1 MAVTIERLRPADSDT
16 LFAWVNDP
24 VVIGQ
29 TSSTFRPTSRPTH
42 DAWFARALDSAG
54 VFGIHEDGVL
64 VGLVQLLVD
73 GDEAELRIRLGH
85 GVARH
90 PGVGLLA
97 ARETIRR
104 GFQDLGLRRIWAQ
117 VPKHN
122 PRALM
127 FNRRL
132 GFTPYDETD
141 EVWLIDQSAA

>member
-1 MAVTIERLRPADSDT
+1 MAVTIERLRPQDSDT
-16 LFAWVNDP
+16 LFQWVNDP

-29 TSSTFRPTSRPTH
+29 TSSVFRPTPRPDH
-42 DAWFARALDSAG
+42 DAWFARAIASEG
-54 VFGIHEDGVL
+54 VFGIHEDGTL
-64 VGLVQLLVD
+64 VGLVQLLVE
-73 GDEAELRIRLGH
+73 GDEAELRIRLGN

-97 ARETIRR
+97 AKETIRR
-104 GFQDLGLRRIWAQ
+104 GFEELGLRRIWAQ

-122 PRALM
+122 PRALV

-132 GFTPYDETD
+132 GFAVYDETD